1 VDFPSSTRVPTVIVV
16 EDEALIGVEI
26 VTILSESGIHAIG
39 PLASA
44 EAALSAIR
52 NLHIDGAVID
62 LDLNGNVDFKVAN
75 LLAEAHVPFVI
86 YTGADTRLVPH
97 QHHRVPC
104 FAKPAIATDIVE
116 KLLVIMDHDHAE

>member
-1 VDFPSSTRVPTVIVV
+1 MEFQSTTRVPTVIVV

-44 EAALSAIR
+44 EAALSAIS
-52 NLHIDGAVID
+52 NSHIDGAVID
-62 LDLNGNVDFKVAN
+62 LDLNGNVDFKIAN

-86 YTGADTRLVPH
+86 YTGSDTRLVPRRH
-97 QHHRVPC
+97 QRVPC

-116 KLLVIMDHDHAE
+116 RLLVIMEHDHAE